1 MAAATI
7 LRRAPILPL
16 RRAPTPLRTVAIP
29 HLAAVV
35 VDPLHLIALVAVPE
49 ALTVAAVRTEVAE
62 VVRMAEVVAATPIA
76 ESVLHFET
84 RPVRIPPRRAFVFRA
99 INSLPILP
107 DTPRA
112 HFVALAFTLATL
124 FPPSC
129 YTY

>member
-1 MAAATI
+1 VAAATI
-7 LRRAPILPL
+7 LRRAPTLPL
-16 RRAPTPLRTVAIP
+16 RRAHTPLRTVAIP
-29 HLAAVV
+29 HLAAV

-49 ALTVAAVRTEVAE
+49 APTVAAVRTEVAE

-84 RPVRIPPRRAFVFRA
+84 RPVRIPPRRAFVFRTSS
-99 INSLPILP
+99 SLLILP